1 MTTARDL
8 KLYIYTFFNKPQ
20 NETYKF
26 FLSNTPNRDL
36 NLYRI
41 TPPEGSSRVI
51 NITHNTDN
59 ITALNAKIKQFL
71 I

>member
-8 KLYIYTFFNKPQ
+8 KLYIYTFFNKPF

-36 NLYRI
+36 NLYLI
-41 TPPEGSSRVI
+41 TPPEGDSRVL
-51 NITHNTDN
+51 NITNNTDSIAN
-59 ITALNAKIKQFL
+59 LNKKIK
-71 I
+71 